1 MNMRP
6 GPLGAESAPLNAS
19 ALLVPH
25 SVYTQ
30 FLKEGF
36 RYVGRIKLAREGGPR
51 PEPSASAPPAP
62 EKDKDGNW
70 RVKAVRCTSDGD
82 VYIGRWA
89 RRMPRHVPLP
99 CYARHPP
106 PHAPRHAMPHAHS
119 PPGPRPRDEHAGAQ
133 PPTPTTSTAARGAQ
147 ATHRPPA
154 RPAHLPRASAPP
166 PATTRACQ
174 RAPRSTR
181 PLTPPA
187 RLFPPRPNPPPH
199 PRSMKIPARTLRL
212 ESYMPPWMNVGR
224 GAGVLEG
231 NSTLLDFAASLGVI
245 PSPSAL
251 RAGAAVRGRAANKTG
266 LLAPRLRGDKEKG
279 KFESLLSDFFSL
291 FQSGSAQQQQQA
303 PAAAEQE
310 EQQLAA
316 ASEAPD
322 ADAAADAAAGRRLLE
337 LVGSD
342 DRTNCSRG
350 FPYSAIGQI
359 QVVDNTGLYICTGTL
374 IAPNKVLTAGHCV
387 WNIRRGAFYYNL
399 NYAPGRFRDG
409 GNIVNPWGVVPWK
422 SVTVFDS
429 FKKNPA
435 TWDVAVVTLAK
446 PLGSLTGYMGL
457 AAGCGR
463 NLQLTTAGYPQ
474 DKSPGTCMAAT
485 CMQRAL
491 DCENPTNPHVCDTK
505 QGMSGSPLW
514 DAKHRIR
521 LIHVAGI
528 DGLSEN
534 RATTLT
540 QFLVN
545 TVTKW

>member
-1 MNMRP
+1 
-6 GPLGAESAPLNAS
+6 
-19 ALLVPH
+19 
-25 SVYTQ
+25 
-30 FLKEGF
+30 
-36 RYVGRIKLAREGGPR
+36 
-51 PEPSASAPPAP
+51 
-62 EKDKDGNW
+62 
-70 RVKAVRCTSDGD
+70 
-82 VYIGRWA
+82 
-89 RRMPRHVPLP
+89 
-99 CYARHPP
+99 
-106 PHAPRHAMPHAHS
+106 
-119 PPGPRPRDEHAGAQ
+119 
-133 PPTPTTSTAARGAQ
+133 
-147 ATHRPPA
+147 
-154 RPAHLPRASAPP
+154 
-166 PATTRACQ
+166 
-174 RAPRSTR
+174 
-181 PLTPPA
+181 
-187 RLFPPRPNPPPH
+187 
-199 PRSMKIPARTLRL
+199 MKIPSRALKL
-212 ESYMPPWMNVGR
+212 ESYMPPWMNINR
-224 GAGVLEG
+224 AAGALEG

-251 RAGAAVRGRAANKTG
+251 RGRARAANKTAG
-266 LLAPRLRGDKEKG
+266 AGGMLAPRLRGDKEKG
-279 KFESLLSDFFSL
+279 KFESLLSDFFSF
-291 FQSGSAQQQQQA
+291 FQSGGGQQKQQQQEDQEQDREAA
-303 PAAAEQE
+303 PTAAEG
-310 EQQLAA
+310 
-316 ASEAPD
+316 
-322 ADAAADAAAGRRLLE
+322 ADSHGRRLMQARALQE

-359 QVVDNTGLYICTGTL
+359 QVCEAVPLVHGVCARGGGGLHAPACALKARQRHQPPAAPNHPLSNTPAHPTSSYPPKPAQVVDNTGLYICTGTL

-446 PLGSLTGYMGL
+446 PLGSLTGYMGI

-463 NLQLTTAGYPQ
+463 NLQLATAGYPQ

-545 TVTKW
+545 TVSKW